1 MPVQIQ
7 LRRGIAAE
15 WTTANPVLAQG
26 ELAVETDTNKFKIGN
41 GVANWNALPYGGI
54 QGVTG
59 IQGIQGSFGVQ
70 GTTGAGVQGITGIQ
84 GFQGIQGPSGG
95 GVQGIAGTTPSLE
108 RHFNYPGIL
117 STSIGT
123 SRWWILGNGNITK
136 ISAQIITAPAGANIV
151 ADIKKNGS
159 VINTVTILANTYTST
174 NNVNLA
180 IAEGDFITVDIT
192 SVGSSVAGSDLV
204 ISFLYVRS

>member
-70 GTTGAGVQGITGIQ
+70 GTTGAGVQGTTGIQ

-95 GVQGIAGTTPSLE
+95 GVQGIAGITPSLE

-123 SRWWILGNGNITK
+123 SRWWILGSGNITK
-136 ISAQIITAPAGANIV
+136 ISARVTVAPIGSNIV
-151 ADIKKNGS
+151 AYINKNGT
-159 VINTVTILANTYTST
+159 TVHTATISANTYGSTSD
-174 NNVNLA
+174 VNLA
-180 IAEGDFITVDIT
+180 ISDGDYITVDIV
-192 SVGSSVAGSDLV
+192 SIGSSLAGSDLV
-204 ISFLYVRS
+204 ISFLYVRV